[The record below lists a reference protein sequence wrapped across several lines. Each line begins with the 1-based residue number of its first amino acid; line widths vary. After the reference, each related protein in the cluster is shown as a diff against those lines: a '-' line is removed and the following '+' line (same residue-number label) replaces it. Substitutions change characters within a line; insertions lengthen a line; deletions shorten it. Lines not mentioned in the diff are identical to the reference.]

1 MMKTVDILLSKIV
14 LATPESRKPLE
25 LSYPFLKKLDKYCSK
40 FDSLGDGEL
49 VNGIFNH
56 PHPVKMM
63 HFWTEALLRTC
74 ILYDK
79 RGTPER
85 SKYYKRLQK
94 HAELILHLYTET
106 GSLFYQ
112 WHYLYMYAT
121 MELFLF
127 QLKWKKAG
135 LLPEIIAPATKVVL
149 DCLKNRIPYQPQLH
163 LPYSYARDVI
173 EVETYQFFD

>member
-1 MMKTVDILLSKIV
+1 MNIVDILLSKIV
-14 LATPESRKPLE
+14 LAIPESRKPLRK
-25 LSYPFLKKLDKYCSK
+25 SYPFLKKLDKYCSK

-56 PHPVKMM
+56 PYPVKMM
-63 HFWTEALLRTC
+63 HFWTEALLRSSL
-74 ILYDK
+74 LYDE
-79 RGTPER
+79 RSNFER
-85 SKYYKRLQK
+85 SKYYTRLQK
-94 HAELILHLYTET
+94 HTELILHLYTD
-106 GSLFYQ
+106 SAILFYQ
-112 WHYLYMYAT
+112 WHYAYMYAT

-135 LLPEIIAPATKVVL
+135 LLPEIIAPATKVIL
-149 DCLKNRIPYQPQLH
+149 DCLKDRIPFQPQLY